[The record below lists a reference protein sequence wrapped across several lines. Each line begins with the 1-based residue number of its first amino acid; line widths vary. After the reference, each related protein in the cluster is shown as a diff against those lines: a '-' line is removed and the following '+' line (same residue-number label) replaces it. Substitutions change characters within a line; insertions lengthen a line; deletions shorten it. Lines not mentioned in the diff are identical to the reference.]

1 MKFTGRKC
9 SHNDPSLNR
18 ESLAG
23 SLRSR
28 TCRPLLSA
36 THPTPY
42 DGLDSVHGR
51 SPVLAVSKSVPWF
64 SFPPDI
70 RAPLVALLP
79 PIAPIRRSVR
89 RTRVFLSTSADTS
102 FKAVLFYDW
111 LLCLDQEI
119 ARVWK
124 AGGVFN
130 AASLVY
136 GLSRFPLMLGMIF
149 TTATIFPLSAPVSG
163 KLCPSSRIAIDAFI
177 EVSLVT
183 TPYAHFSASS

>member
-79 PIAPIRRSVR
+79 PIAPIRRSVC
-89 RTRVFLSTSADTS
+89 RTRVFLVLVLTWVLKLFSSTTGSSVSTR
-102 FKAVLFYDW
+102 K
-111 LLCLDQEI
+111 
-119 ARVWK
+119 
-124 AGGVFN
+124 
-130 AASLVY
+130 SLAC
-136 GLSRFPLMLGMIF
+136 GRP
-149 TTATIFPLSAPVSG
+149 
-163 KLCPSSRIAIDAFI
+163 
-177 EVSLVT
+177 EVSSMRRPSCTGSV
-183 TPYAHFSASS
+183 ASR